1 MVPGIRSEDGEL
13 MAATDE
19 LNIVISAD
27 TGNAAQNISNTAN
40 ELNKLGESAK
50 TTDSDMSALVRAM
63 SEVAANMVSVSQN
76 ISVSASGIAGFHNG
90 FDALSGILQDI
101 STKFDTLNVSIQN
114 TSFGDAA
121 SRVAELSAAS
131 EASTQALNGISA
143 AADEF
148 GVHMGTISDA
158 TKGSADGM
166 DALTNG
172 LNGALSSIR
181 NFSGDMNTAGA
192 EAQETAAKIKE
203 LSERIN
209 KIPKGNN
216 VADLTKSFRTL
227 KGVIATLGI
236 GAFIKQSNDA
246 YNVQMQNELK
256 LTSHMK
262 HRMNATDDEIRSI
275 KELASEQQKL
285 GVIGDEIQLAGA
297 QQLTTYARQASTLKA
312 LIPAMNNLIAQNA
325 GYEASVGD
333 ATSAADTLGRA
344 LNGQYTA
351 LQRQGVYFTKAQEQ
365 VLKYGTEEQK
375 AIVLADAINSKVGNM
390 NQLLA
395 QTPTGQLKQLQNDF
409 GDLQEEI
416 GATFQPLISSFVPIV
431 RGGMEMLR
439 EPIKNVSVGIA
450 VLGSALARL
459 DSPAVRAIAL
469 TAAGIAVVNKLRL
482 ALGGTTALLLVAGVL
497 LSGFIGSMQE
507 EQASIGDY
515 VNNAFNGAQD
525 AIGGAEE
532 SMSDFKDEVND
543 TQKAVNRLA
552 GFDTL
557 TKLSGGSTGSIV
569 AGLIGDGD
577 IDKIYEAT
585 KAASGLGDAL
595 KGTDTSGMDFS
606 KIDWKEIPSKIDEML
621 KRINWDEIRRGASE
635 FVSSINWATIFNTIS
650 EGLRTAGKLG
660 LGLLEGVLIGIGD
673 WVRERDWD
681 SDFIDIGNA
690 FEGVMSAALYL
701 VDGLFD
707 THLQT
712 WYEKTTKKYHEIGA
726 KIANSLNLDD
736 EGVLALEQYETQ
748 NGSSAWVDFLNL
760 YQSGMKPEDAFNQI
774 YNTEDLKKGFFAAN
788 ANLARAYV
796 KEWDN
801 LDVESLSAHLDPQYY
816 IQSQINDVVKATGPL
831 QRLSEAWDM
840 WTGISQMSG
849 KYGVQGAYADIYGDE
864 LEWYKQQSLTD
875 AGIKPSRYDVPLS
888 PTGIPSYVP
897 KDNITVN
904 LNVDGETLATKTI
917 DIQNN
922 ETVESNGYYG

>member
-1 MVPGIRSEDGEL
+1 

-27 TGNAAQNISNTAN
+27 TGNAAQNISNTAD
-40 ELNKLGESAK
+40 ELNRLGESAK
-50 TTDSDMSALVRAM
+50 TTDGDMSALVRAM

-203 LSERIN
+203 LSEQIN

-297 QQLTTYARQASTLKA
+297 QQLTTYARQSSTLKA

-351 LQRQGVYFTKAQEQ
+351 LQRQGVYFTKAQEN

-450 VLGSALARL
+450 VLGNALARL

-557 TKLSGGSTGSIV
+557 TKLSGSGSAGSLV

-577 IDKIYEAT
+577 IDKIYAMT
-585 KAASGLGDAL
+585 DAVSDLNGAFDSITTPSIDVDLDKAWEEVQKFGSDFWKMLFGTDEEQYIALNNLTGRIEKVFGPEFTEFFKGVGKSIYDIINGDESEVYKGWYDLNERLKVLLGDFFA
-595 KGTDTSGMDFS
+595 
-606 KIDWKEIPSKIDEML
+606 KEVSPRYQKLGQSLYYISDGIEKTKNGD
-621 KRINWDEIRRGASE
+621 KVGASE
-635 FVSSINWATIFNTIS
+635 SFTLASLKAGQAAI
-650 EGLRTAGKLG
+650 GLTAEEK
-660 LGLLEGVLIGIGD
+660 
-673 WVRERDWD
+673 
-681 SDFIDIGNA
+681 
-690 FEGVMSAALYL
+690 AALERAATYFEA
-701 VDGLFD
+701 GN
-707 THLQT
+707 
-712 WYEKTTKKYHEIGA
+712 Y
-726 KIANSLNLDD
+726 
-736 EGVLALEQYETQ
+736 
-748 NGSSAWVDFLNL
+748 
-760 YQSGMKPEDAFNQI
+760 
-774 YNTEDLKKGFFAAN
+774 AN
-788 ANLARAYV
+788 ANIAYDKSTDSIRDSLQFMNEIPDKIADGLQLDMEGNFTWLGDMKKGWDDFWKGIGSGIFNAQYEGYVDMYSNV
-796 KEWDN
+796 K
-801 LDVESLSAHLDPQYY
+801 VEE
-816 IQSQINDVVKATGPL
+816 SQ
-831 QRLSEAWDM
+831 
-840 WTGISQMSG
+840 
-849 KYGVQGAYADIYGDE
+849 
-864 LEWYKQQSLTD
+864 
-875 AGIKPSRYDVPLS
+875 PSRYDVPLS

>member
-1 MVPGIRSEDGEL
+1 

-203 LSERIN
+203 LSEQIN

-236 GAFIKQSNDA
+236 SAFIKQSNDA

-297 QQLTTYARQASTLKA
+297 QQLTTYARQASTLKT
-312 LIPAMNNLIAQNA
+312 LMPAMNNLIAQNA

-557 TKLSGGSTGSIV
+557 TKLSGSGSAGSLV

-577 IDKIYEAT
+577 IDKIYAMT
-585 KAASGLGDAL
+585 DAVSDLNGAFDSITTPSIDVNLDKAWEKVQEFGSDLWKTLFGTDEEQYTALNNLTSKIEKIFGPDFTSFFKGVGSSIYDIINGDESEVYKGWYDLNERLKVLLGDFFA
-595 KGTDTSGMDFS
+595 
-606 KIDWKEIPSKIDEML
+606 KEVSPRYQKLGQSLYYISDGIEKTKNGD
-621 KRINWDEIRRGASE
+621 KVGASE
-635 FVSSINWATIFNTIS
+635 SFTLASLKAGQAAI
-650 EGLRTAGKLG
+650 GLTAEEK
-660 LGLLEGVLIGIGD
+660 
-673 WVRERDWD
+673 
-681 SDFIDIGNA
+681 
-690 FEGVMSAALYL
+690 AALERAATYFEA
-701 VDGLFD
+701 GN
-707 THLQT
+707 
-712 WYEKTTKKYHEIGA
+712 Y
-726 KIANSLNLDD
+726 
-736 EGVLALEQYETQ
+736 
-748 NGSSAWVDFLNL
+748 
-760 YQSGMKPEDAFNQI
+760 
-774 YNTEDLKKGFFAAN
+774 AN
-788 ANLARAYV
+788 ANIAYDKSTDSIRDSLQFMNEIPDKIADGLQLDMEGNFTWLGDMKKGWDDFLKGIGSGIFNAQYEGYVDMYSNV
-796 KEWDN
+796 K
-801 LDVESLSAHLDPQYY
+801 VEE
-816 IQSQINDVVKATGPL
+816 SQ
-831 QRLSEAWDM
+831 
-840 WTGISQMSG
+840 
-849 KYGVQGAYADIYGDE
+849 
-864 LEWYKQQSLTD
+864 
-875 AGIKPSRYDVPLS
+875 PSRYDVPLS
-888 PTGIPSYVP
+888 ATAIPSYVP
-897 KDNITVN
+897 KENITVN

>member
-90 FDALSGILQDI
+90 FDALSGILEDI

-203 LSERIN
+203 LSEQIN

-469 TAAGIAVVNKLRL
+469 TTAGIAVVNKLRL

-557 TKLSGGSTGSIV
+557 TKLSGGSTGSLL
-569 AGLIGDGD
+569 AGLINDGD
-577 IDKIYEAT
+577 LDKIFETTSAV
-585 KAASGLGDAL
+585 GDLNDAL
-595 KGTDTSGMDFS
+595 DTTGSLGADFLS
-606 KIDWKEIPSKIDEML
+606 KIDFSSLIEGAMGFSRDFWSLIFGDEDKRYEVLKSWNSFIESIFGTEWTQTLQSVGQNIYDIINGDDSKAYEGWKGLNDKVKALFGEDFTSYWNEVGGNIYDILNGDDNQILKGWRGIADKIKGIFGEDFVKFFEGLGSDIFDALNPYNLTNPISKIKNYVPTETEKEISDYFDE
-621 KRINWDEIRRGASE
+621 G
-635 FVSSINWATIFNTIS
+635 V
-650 EGLRTAGKLG
+650 RTAGA
-660 LGLLEGVLIGIGD
+660 E
-673 WVRERDWD
+673 
-681 SDFIDIGNA
+681 NA
-690 FEGVMSAALYL
+690 YLYSAAKAI
-701 VDGLFD
+701 DEN
-707 THLQT
+707 LQ
-712 WYEKTTKKYHEIGA
+712 
-726 KIANSLNLDD
+726 LNNPLIKW
-736 EGVLALEQYETQ
+736 EQAAQSPIDWKAVENWKQ
-748 NGSSAWVDFLNL
+748 ELN
-760 YQSGMKPEDAFNQI
+760 NQ
-774 YNTEDLKKGFFAAN
+774 
-788 ANLARAYV
+788 
-796 KEWDN
+796 
-801 LDVESLSAHLDPQYY
+801 Q
-816 IQSQINDVVKATGPL
+816 
-831 QRLSEAWDM
+831 
-840 WTGISQMSG
+840 
-849 KYGVQGAYADIYGDE
+849 
-864 LEWYKQQSLTD
+864 
-875 AGIKPSRYDVPLS
+875 PSRYDVPLS
-888 PTGIPSYVP
+888 ATAIPSYVP
-897 KDNITVN
+897 KENITVN

>member
-76 ISVSASGIAGFHNG
+76 ISASAAGVAGFHNG
-90 FDALSGILQDI
+90 FDALSGTLQDI
-101 STKFDTLNVSIQN
+101 SAKFDTLNVSIQN

-131 EASTQALNGISA
+131 EASAQALNGISA
-143 AADEF
+143 AADDF
-148 GVHMGTISDA
+148 GAHMGTISEA

-166 DALTNG
+166 DALKNE

-192 EAQETAAKIKE
+192 EAQETATKIKE
-203 LSERIN
+203 LSEQIN

-297 QQLTTYARQASTLKA
+297 QQLTTYARQSSTLKA

-351 LQRQGVYFTKAQEQ
+351 LQRQGVYFTKAQEN

-469 TAAGIAVVNKLRL
+469 TTAGIAVVNKLRL

-557 TKLSGGSTGSIV
+557 TKLSGGSTGSLL
-569 AGLIGDGD
+569 AGLINDGD
-577 IDKIYEAT
+577 LDKIFETTSAV
-585 KAASGLGDAL
+585 GDLNDAL
-595 KGTDTSGMDFS
+595 DTTGSLGADFLS
-606 KIDWKEIPSKIDEML
+606 KIDFSSLIEGAMGFSRDFWSLIFGDEDKRYEVLKSWNSFIESIFGTEWTQTLQSVGQNIYDIINGDDSKAYEGWKGLNDKVKALFGEDFTSYWNEVGGNIYDILNGDDNQILKGWRGIADKIKGIFGEDFVKFFEGLGSDIFDALNPYNLTNPISKIKNYVPTETEKEISDYFDE
-621 KRINWDEIRRGASE
+621 G
-635 FVSSINWATIFNTIS
+635 V
-650 EGLRTAGKLG
+650 RTAGA
-660 LGLLEGVLIGIGD
+660 E
-673 WVRERDWD
+673 
-681 SDFIDIGNA
+681 NA
-690 FEGVMSAALYL
+690 YLYSAAKAI
-701 VDGLFD
+701 DEN
-707 THLQT
+707 LQ
-712 WYEKTTKKYHEIGA
+712 
-726 KIANSLNLDD
+726 LNNPLIKW
-736 EGVLALEQYETQ
+736 EQAAQSPIDWKAVENWKQ
-748 NGSSAWVDFLNL
+748 ELN
-760 YQSGMKPEDAFNQI
+760 NQ
-774 YNTEDLKKGFFAAN
+774 
-788 ANLARAYV
+788 
-796 KEWDN
+796 
-801 LDVESLSAHLDPQYY
+801 Q
-816 IQSQINDVVKATGPL
+816 
-831 QRLSEAWDM
+831 
-840 WTGISQMSG
+840 
-849 KYGVQGAYADIYGDE
+849 
-864 LEWYKQQSLTD
+864 
-875 AGIKPSRYDVPLS
+875 PSRYDVPLS
-888 PTGIPSYVP
+888 ATAIPSYVP
-897 KDNITVN
+897 KENITVN

>member
-27 TGNAAQNISNTAN
+27 TGNAAQNISNTAD
-40 ELNKLGESAK
+40 ELNRLGESAK
-50 TTDSDMSALVRAM
+50 TTDGDMSALVRAM

-203 LSERIN
+203 LSEQIN

-297 QQLTTYARQASTLKA
+297 QQLTTYARQSSTLKA

-351 LQRQGVYFTKAQEQ
+351 LQRQGVYFTKAQEN

-375 AIVLADAINSKVGNM
+375 AIALAGAIHSKVGNM

-450 VLGSALARL
+450 VLGNALARL

-557 TKLSGGSTGSIV
+557 TKLSGSGSAGSLV

-577 IDKIYEAT
+577 IDKIYAMT
-585 KAASGLGDAL
+585 DAVSDLNGAFDSITTPSIDVDLDKAWEEVQKFGSDFWKMLFGTDEEQYIALNNLTGRIEKVFGPEFTEFFKGVGKSIYDIINGDESEVYKGWYDLNERLKVLLGDFFA
-595 KGTDTSGMDFS
+595 
-606 KIDWKEIPSKIDEML
+606 KEVSPRYQKLGQSLYYISDGIEKTKNGD
-621 KRINWDEIRRGASE
+621 KVGASE
-635 FVSSINWATIFNTIS
+635 SFTLASLKAGQAAI
-650 EGLRTAGKLG
+650 GLTAEEK
-660 LGLLEGVLIGIGD
+660 
-673 WVRERDWD
+673 
-681 SDFIDIGNA
+681 
-690 FEGVMSAALYL
+690 AALERAATYFEA
-701 VDGLFD
+701 GN
-707 THLQT
+707 
-712 WYEKTTKKYHEIGA
+712 Y
-726 KIANSLNLDD
+726 
-736 EGVLALEQYETQ
+736 
-748 NGSSAWVDFLNL
+748 
-760 YQSGMKPEDAFNQI
+760 
-774 YNTEDLKKGFFAAN
+774 AN
-788 ANLARAYV
+788 ANIAYDKSTDSIRGSLQFMNEIPDKIADGLQLDMEGNFTWLGDMKKGWDDFWKGIGSGIFNAQYEGYVDMYSNV
-796 KEWDN
+796 K
-801 LDVESLSAHLDPQYY
+801 VEE
-816 IQSQINDVVKATGPL
+816 SQ
-831 QRLSEAWDM
+831 
-840 WTGISQMSG
+840 
-849 KYGVQGAYADIYGDE
+849 
-864 LEWYKQQSLTD
+864 
-875 AGIKPSRYDVPLS
+875 PSRYDVPLS

>member
-1 MVPGIRSEDGEL
+1 

-172 LNGALSSIR
+172 LNGALSYLR

-203 LSERIN
+203 LSEQIN

-297 QQLTTYARQASTLKA
+297 QQLTTYARQSSTLKA

-557 TKLSGGSTGSIV
+557 TKLSGSGSAGSLV

-577 IDKIYEAT
+577 LDKIYAMTDAVGDLNGAFDSIGVPNISVDTGRLSDASTEIKEFVNDAVTVFSHWGDDEAVYEPLNRMTT
-585 KAASGLGDAL
+585 KIEGILNAVGLDGTGFVEFW
-595 KGTDTSGMDFS
+595 KGIGAKF
-606 KIDWKEIPSKIDEML
+606 
-621 KRINWDEIRRGASE
+621 RINWIDALDEIDKKFVETFGDVGETWSGFWRNVGASY
-635 FVSSINWATIFNTIS
+635 
-650 EGLRTAGKLG
+650 
-660 LGLLEGVLIGIGD
+660 
-673 WVRERDWD
+673 
-681 SDFIDIGNA
+681 SDFINSAQAFASGDMNTAFSLYFQAQSRSPVWSEDQQDALRDLAKNISENDAQGAVISADNFLTDARNVLSGLNDVIVNAQQANPLYHNYSDIG
-690 FEGVMSAALYL
+690 
-701 VDGLFD
+701 VDWSGMWQNVGKGLFNTQVAAAD
-707 THLQT
+707 IYKNLQNP
-712 WYEKTTKKYHEIGA
+712 I
-726 KIANSLNLDD
+726 
-736 EGVLALEQYETQ
+736 
-748 NGSSAWVDFLNL
+748 SASNP
-760 YQSGMKPEDAFNQI
+760 SHN
-774 YNTEDLKKGFFAAN
+774 
-788 ANLARAYV
+788 
-796 KEWDN
+796 
-801 LDVESLSAHLDPQYY
+801 
-816 IQSQINDVVKATGPL
+816 
-831 QRLSEAWDM
+831 
-840 WTGISQMSG
+840 
-849 KYGVQGAYADIYGDE
+849 AYADIYGEEYLDMVNQAK
-864 LEWYKQQSLTD
+864 WNSSTQQ
-875 AGIKPSRYDVPLS
+875 PSRYDVPLS
-888 PTGIPSYVP
+888 ATAIPSYVP
-897 KDNITVN
+897 KENITVN

-917 DIQNN
+917 DVQNN
-922 ETVESNGYYG
+922 EIVESNGYYG

>member
-1 MVPGIRSEDGEL
+1 

-40 ELNKLGESAK
+40 ELNRLGESAK
-50 TTDSDMSALVRAM
+50 TTDGDMSALVRAM

-203 LSERIN
+203 LSEQIN

-351 LQRQGVYFTKAQEQ
+351 LQRQGVYFTKAQEN

-497 LSGFIGSMQE
+497 LSSFIGSMQE

-557 TKLSGGSTGSIV
+557 TKLSGSGSAGSLV
-569 AGLIGDGD
+569 AGLIGEGD
-577 IDKIYEAT
+577 LDKIYAMT
-585 KAASGLGDAL
+585 DAVGDLNGAFDSITTPSIDVDLDKAWEEVQKFGSDFWKMLFGTDEEQYIALNNLTGRIEKVFGPEFTEFFKGVGKSIYDIINGDESEVYKGWYDLNERLKVLLGDFFA
-595 KGTDTSGMDFS
+595 
-606 KIDWKEIPSKIDEML
+606 KEVSPRYQKLGQSLYYISDGIEKTKNGD
-621 KRINWDEIRRGASE
+621 KVGASE
-635 FVSSINWATIFNTIS
+635 SFTLASLKAGQAAI
-650 EGLRTAGKLG
+650 GLTAEEK
-660 LGLLEGVLIGIGD
+660 
-673 WVRERDWD
+673 
-681 SDFIDIGNA
+681 
-690 FEGVMSAALYL
+690 AALERAATYFEA
-701 VDGLFD
+701 GN
-707 THLQT
+707 
-712 WYEKTTKKYHEIGA
+712 Y
-726 KIANSLNLDD
+726 
-736 EGVLALEQYETQ
+736 
-748 NGSSAWVDFLNL
+748 
-760 YQSGMKPEDAFNQI
+760 
-774 YNTEDLKKGFFAAN
+774 AN
-788 ANLARAYV
+788 ANIAYDKSTDSIRDSLQFMNEIPDKIADGLQLDMEGNFTWLGDMKKGWDDFWKGIGSGIFNAQYEGYVDMYSNV
-796 KEWDN
+796 K
-801 LDVESLSAHLDPQYY
+801 VE
-816 IQSQINDVVKATGPL
+816 
-831 QRLSEAWDM
+831 E
-840 WTGISQMSG
+840 
-849 KYGVQGAYADIYGDE
+849 
-864 LEWYKQQSLTD
+864 KQ
-875 AGIKPSRYDVPLS
+875 PSRYDVPLS

>member
-1 MVPGIRSEDGEL
+1 

-203 LSERIN
+203 LSEQIN

-507 EQASIGDY
+507 EQASVGDI

-557 TKLSGGSTGSIV
+557 TKLSGGSTGSLL
-569 AGLIGDGD
+569 AGLINDGD
-577 IDKIYEAT
+577 LDKIFETTSAVGDLNGAFDSIT
-585 KAASGLGDAL
+585 TPSIDVDLDKAWEEVQKFGSDFWKMLFGTDEEQYIALNNLTGRIEKVFGPEFTEFFKGVGKSIYDIINGDESEVYKGWYDLNERLKVLLGDFFA
-595 KGTDTSGMDFS
+595 
-606 KIDWKEIPSKIDEML
+606 KEVSPRYQKLGQSLYYISDGIEKTKNGD
-621 KRINWDEIRRGASE
+621 KVGASE
-635 FVSSINWATIFNTIS
+635 SFTLASLKAGQAAI
-650 EGLRTAGKLG
+650 GLTEEEK
-660 LGLLEGVLIGIGD
+660 
-673 WVRERDWD
+673 
-681 SDFIDIGNA
+681 
-690 FEGVMSAALYL
+690 AALERAATYFEA
-701 VDGLFD
+701 GN
-707 THLQT
+707 
-712 WYEKTTKKYHEIGA
+712 Y
-726 KIANSLNLDD
+726 
-736 EGVLALEQYETQ
+736 
-748 NGSSAWVDFLNL
+748 
-760 YQSGMKPEDAFNQI
+760 
-774 YNTEDLKKGFFAAN
+774 AN
-788 ANLARAYV
+788 ANIAYDKSTDSIRDSLQFMNEIPDKIADGLQLDMEGNFTWLGDMKKGWDDFWKGIGSGIFNAQYEGYVDMYSNV
-796 KEWDN
+796 K
-801 LDVESLSAHLDPQYY
+801 VE
-816 IQSQINDVVKATGPL
+816 
-831 QRLSEAWDM
+831 E
-840 WTGISQMSG
+840 
-849 KYGVQGAYADIYGDE
+849 
-864 LEWYKQQSLTD
+864 KQ
-875 AGIKPSRYDVPLS
+875 PSRYDVPLS

>member
-1 MVPGIRSEDGEL
+1 
-13 MAATDE
+13 MATTDE

-40 ELNKLGESAK
+40 ELNRLGESAK
-50 TTDSDMSALVRAM
+50 TTDGDMSALVRAM

-76 ISVSASGIAGFHNG
+76 ISASAAGVAGFHNG
-90 FDALSGILQDI
+90 FDALSGTLQDI
-101 STKFDTLNVSIQN
+101 SAKFDTLNVSIQN

-131 EASTQALNGISA
+131 EASAQALNGISA
-143 AADEF
+143 AADDF
-148 GVHMGTISDA
+148 GAHMGTISEA

-166 DALTNG
+166 DALKNE

-181 NFSGDMNTAGA
+181 NFSGDMSTAGA

-203 LSERIN
+203 LSEQIN

-216 VADLTKSFRTL
+216 VADLTKSFKTL

-262 HRMNATDDEIRSI
+262 HRMNATEEEIQSI
-275 KELASEQQKL
+275 KDLTAAQQKL

-297 QQLTTYARQASTLKA
+297 QQLTTYARQSSTLKT

-515 VNNAFNGAQD
+515 VNDAFNGAQD

-532 SMSDFKDEVND
+532 SMNDFKDEVND

-557 TKLSGGSTGSIV
+557 TKLSGNGSAGSLV
-569 AGLIGDGD
+569 AGLIGDSD
-577 IDKIYEAT
+577 IDKIYAMT
-585 KAASGLGDAL
+585 DAVSDL
-595 KGTDTSGMDFS
+595 NGAFDSIGVPNISVDTSRLAD
-606 KIDWKEIPSKIDEML
+606 
-621 KRINWDEIRRGASE
+621 ASTDIQE
-635 FVSSINWATIFNTIS
+635 FVNDAVTVFTHWGDDEAVYEPLNRMTNKI
-650 EGLRTAGKLG
+650 
-660 LGLLEGVLIGIGD
+660 EGVLNAAGLDGTGFVDFWKGIGAKFQTNWID
-673 WVRERDWD
+673 ALDEIDKKFVETFGDVGETWSGFWRNVGASY
-681 SDFIDIGNA
+681 SDFINSAQA
-690 FEGVMSAALYL
+690 FASGDMNTAFSLYFQAQSRSPVWSEDQQDALRDLAKNISENDAQGTVISA
-701 VDGLFD
+701 
-707 THLQT
+707 
-712 WYEKTTKKYHEIGA
+712 
-726 KIANSLNLDD
+726 
-736 EGVLALEQYETQ
+736 
-748 NGSSAWVDFLNL
+748 
-760 YQSGMKPEDAFNQI
+760 
-774 YNTEDLKKGFFAAN
+774 
-788 ANLARAYV
+788 
-796 KEWDN
+796 DN
-801 LDVESLSAHLDPQYY
+801 F
-816 IQSQINDVVKATGPL
+816 
-831 QRLSEAWDM
+831 
-840 WTGISQMSG
+840 
-849 KYGVQGAYADIYGDE
+849 
-864 LEWYKQQSLTD
+864 LTD
-875 AGIKPSRYDVPLS
+875 ARNVLSGLNDIIVNAQQANPLYHNYSDIGLDWSGMWQNVGKGLFNTQVAAAEAYNSVFSLTPAENEVNSQPSRYDVPLS